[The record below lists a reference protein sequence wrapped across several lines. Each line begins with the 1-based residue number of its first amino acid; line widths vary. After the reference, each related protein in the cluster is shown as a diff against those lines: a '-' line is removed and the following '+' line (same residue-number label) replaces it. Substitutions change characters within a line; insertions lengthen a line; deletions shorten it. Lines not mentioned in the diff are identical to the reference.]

1 MNIYGREYLDHIE
14 RTHVNC
20 LFTVPKLTCPAMK
33 AGLNETTC
41 NRTYDLSW
49 LVDIVSKG
57 LPRQTELAQGVPGR
71 LRLRIF
77 LTFRHY
83 KGGRS
88 SAKSAGRLYLKRNPW
103 HSLSKAESTPG
114 HMVLSGAPRKKSPVT
129 SPGID
134 PGTSRLVEQCLKHY
148 ATPVLVDIVLSKIY
162 MLQTWTNFVG
172 VMKFRSL
179 TK

>member
-57 LPRQTELAQGVPGR
+57 LPRQTEVAQGV
-71 LRLRIF
+71 
-77 LTFRHY
+77 
-83 KGGRS
+83 
-88 SAKSAGRLYLKRNPW
+88 PW